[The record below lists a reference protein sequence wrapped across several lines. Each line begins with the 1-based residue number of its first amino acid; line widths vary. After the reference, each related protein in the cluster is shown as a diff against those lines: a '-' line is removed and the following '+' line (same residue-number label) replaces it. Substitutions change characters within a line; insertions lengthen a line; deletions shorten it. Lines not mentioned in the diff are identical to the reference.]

1 VTHDSSGGN
10 FSHLILHQFIE
21 LMVQDVGAEKITLIL
36 AIASLPD
43 SLLEKPLLENMGSLQ
58 AVETYAS
65 LQKAL
70 RMYYGRSARG
80 LLVRIGRRLWDN
92 TINKVSIKEKAELWI
107 VRVLPAPSRRKRVV
121 EMIAD
126 WLQIEKDSTT
136 VHLLDVDLL
145 LVDRGS
151 AATRNQS
158 EDEPICY
165 VTLGLLQGALSWATG
180 HEADV
185 AETACRAMGAPAC
198 EFKIRI
204 GG

>member
-1 VTHDSSGGN
+1 MTHDPSSVN
-10 FSHLILHQFIE
+10 FSHLILRQFIE
-21 LMVQDVGAEKITLIL
+21 LIVQDVGEEKMALIL
-36 AIASLPD
+36 AMASLPE
-43 SLLEKPLLENMGSLQ
+43 SLLERLSLENVNFLQ

-70 RMYYGRSARG
+70 RMYYGRGARG
-80 LLVRIGRRLWDN
+80 LLLRSGRRLWES
-92 TINKVSIKEKAELWI
+92 TINSVSIKEKAKLGI
-107 VRVLPAPSRRKRVV
+107 VRVLPVPYRRKRVV
-121 EMIAD
+121 EMVAG
-126 WLQIEKDSTT
+126 WLQVEDGSTS

-158 EDEPICY
+158 DDEPICH
-165 VTLGLLQGALSWATG
+165 VTLGLLQGALFWAAG
-180 HEADV
+180 RDADV
-185 AETACRAMGAPAC
+185 NEIACRAMGAPAC